1 MVLFA
6 SVMWRYVKSPGESL
20 VIQIHLVIQ
29 RSEFKTDIFYPNNR
43 LVQVCIKGDPHNQ
56 CLETGLPVRG
66 RPSQQR

>member
-43 LVQVCIKGDPHNQ
+43 LVRDRGWIM
-56 CLETGLPVRG
+56 EPVE
-66 RPSQQR
+66 